1 MELRLLQP
9 KIITQLF
16 EVLKENTTDNLIHF
30 HPDSIKL
37 RATDTSKTSITYVS
51 LWGNSL
57 DYYKCSRYQ
66 PVGVSIPKLW
76 STFKIANFDDVLEM
90 KFQEGH
96 EGTLDIN
103 IIDNHTKQSKFNTD
117 FITYDYEEDGL
128 SGIPEN
134 LEIGSCIS
142 MDSQR
147 FYEDLKK
154 LESLES
160 EYVRLRQYVLPNG
173 SNRLQLIG
181 LGSQCHRNPT
191 INIDEMITK
200 NHHNKAPVTPK
211 PAPPAPIK
219 SQGAAKPS
227 APAPSTPSVVAPAPS
242 APSATAPAPSAPAV
256 VAPSVQGGSA
266 DKSKQL
272 EELDLCFPLKK
283 LVHFTKAHCLD
294 DKVALHLN
302 SRGFLVLQYHI
313 KIYGELRFVIMA
325 TAEDEEDDLAEDGDS
340 SSGGEEEEEAV
351 ATTAND
357 NGPKKGTKRER
368 ERGTDPE

>member
-9 KIITQLF
+9 KILTQLF

-37 RATDTSKTSITYVS
+37 RATDSAKTSITYVS
-51 LWGNSL
+51 LWGSSL
-57 DYYKCSRYQ
+57 DHYKCDRYQ

-76 STFKIANFDDVLEM
+76 STFKIANYDDVLEM
-90 KFQEGH
+90 KFEESH

-103 IIDNHTKQSKFNTD
+103 IIDNHTRESKFSTN

-147 FYEDLKK
+147 FYEDLRK

-160 EYVRLRQYVLPNG
+160 EYVRLRQCKVPNG
-173 SNRLQLIG
+173 ANRLQLIG

-191 INIDEMITK
+191 INIDEMETK
-200 NHHNKAPVTPK
+200 
-211 PAPPAPIK
+211 
-219 SQGAAKPS
+219 
-227 APAPSTPSVVAPAPS
+227 
-242 APSATAPAPSAPAV
+242 
-256 VAPSVQGGSA
+256 
-266 DKSKQL
+266 DKTQRSL
-272 EELDLCFPLKK
+272 EELELCFPLKK

-302 SRGFLVLQYHI
+302 PRGFLILQYNI

-325 TAEDEEDDLAEDGDS
+325 TAEDEGDEM
-340 SSGGEEEEEAV
+340 EEEESSDEASE
-351 ATTAND
+351 N
-357 NGPKKGTKRER
+357 PKKRKRGGGTAA
-368 ERGTDPE
+368 GTFGDAPPQTP